1 MIQQLTVKL
10 PDRPGTLAGM
20 VSALAEAG
28 VDIKALNVSDRTQ
41 DHGEASMLVSDPG
54 RAQAAL
60 KDYEVQIDEVL
71 AVEMDDQVGGL
82 AAILDCLARH
92 EVNIAQLYAFV
103 SRHQSKALA
112 VLRTDT
118 PPEQAAEHL
127 AQAGFRVLDQERLEQ
142 VGQRPKGPTP
152 LSEHLGLDFIW

>member
-1 MIQQLTVKL
+1 MIHQLTVKL

-28 VDIKALNVSDRTQ
+28 VDIKALGVSDRGD
-41 DHGEASMLVSDPG
+41 DHGEASLLVTDLAK
-54 RAQAAL
+54 AQAAL
-60 KDYEVQIDEVL
+60 TGHEVRVVPVI

-82 AAILDCLARH
+82 AAILSALAKS

-103 SRHQSKALA
+103 GRHQSKALA
-112 VLRTDT
+112 VIRSDA
-118 PPEQAAEHL
+118 PERAVEVL
-127 AQAGFRVLDQERLEQ
+127 TQAGFKLLDRAKIETPDQPPE
-142 VGQRPKGPTP
+142 GPTP